1 MDENS
6 PLELLLV
13 LLDVLAAE
21 LGELG
26 EDVLADGDE
35 LLVDGLAAVDGVVQ
49 RLPTRQHSRQLLRR
63 RHPLKLNWQTILRCE
78 T

>member
-35 LLVDGLAAVDGVVQ
+35 LLVDGLAAVDGV
-49 RLPTRQHSRQLLRR
+49 
-63 RHPLKLNWQTILRCE
+63 I
-78 T
+78 